1 MARIM
6 KASNVGGPQSDRMAA
21 LRLRELATEVNT
33 AVLDA
38 RKQAARVLA
47 EARDEA
53 NAIVLQAEE
62 AGYAR
67 GFDRGRSEG
76 LARGERLAF
85 KQIRGRLAGKATPLA
100 ALADR
105 LATEIDRAGRAL
117 SGQAADRQGAPTDA
131 PAEGL
136 ADAPT
141 EGLLDRA
148 ACDVRILQRMLV
160 EAFEAAG
167 LPGGIDPSDDS
178 TLPADT
184 WTDLAAAR
192 RDIPADLPRPAE
204 PDGDLVGVYRPVD
217 TDQQVDPQPSPRGD
231 GRQPALATEHP
242 EVVTPA

>member
-62 AGYAR
+62 AGYVR

-76 LARGERLAF
+76 MARGERLAF

-105 LATEIDRAGRAL
+105 IATEIDRAGRAL
-117 SGQAADRQGAPTDA
+117 SGQAADRQGAPAD
-131 PAEGL
+131 GL

-217 TDQQVDPQPSPRGD
+217 TDRQVDTQPPPRGD
-231 GRQPALATEHP
+231 GRQPALATGPP